1 MNRDDEAC
9 RKNTSEKRTRHTLN
23 ELLVGLF
30 NYILYIEANNLKS
43 KGVELSINEVHILES
58 IEKASS
64 NTMTHLARRMM
75 VTSGTL
81 TTNISRLEKKG
92 YVERYRDENDRR
104 IVRIRLTPKADSVMK
119 IHDEFHARLIDKAV
133 KDMHLDDNEVL
144 NTSLENILAYL
155 RDEYSDQTGDE
166 K

>member
-119 IHDEFHARLIDKAV
+119 IHDEFHTRLIDKAV

>member
-1 MNRDDEAC
+1 MTQEETIKKIERTQ
-9 RKNTSEKRTRHTLN
+9 KTRHTLN

-30 NYILYIEANNLKS
+30 NFILYIEANNLKQ

-64 NTMTHLARRMM
+64 NTMSHLARRMM

-81 TTNISRLEKKG
+81 TTNVSRLEKKG

-104 IVRIRLTPKADSVMK
+104 IVRLRNTAKALEVLK
-119 IHDEFHARLIDKAV
+119 VHDEFHKNMIDKAIG
-133 KDMHLDDNEVL
+133 DLGLDENEVL
-144 NTSLENILAYL
+144 NTTLENILEYFS
-155 RDEYSDQTGDE
+155 DEYSDQKKGA
-166 K
+166 

>member
-1 MNRDDEAC
+1 MQTE
-9 RKNTSEKRTRHTLN
+9 NTAPIKTASVTRTRHTLN

-30 NYILYIEANNLKS
+30 NYILYIEANNLKNQ
-43 KGVELSINEVHILES
+43 GVELSINEVHILES
-58 IEKASS
+58 IKKASS

-92 YVERYRDENDRR
+92 YVERYRDEADRR
-104 IVRIRLTPKADSVMK
+104 IVRIRLTEKADRIMK
-119 IHDEFHARLIDKAV
+119 IHDEFHARLIDKAIG
-133 KDMHLDDNEVL
+133 DLHLDDNEVL

-155 RDEYSDQTGDE
+155 RDEYSDQTGDGL
-166 K
+166 